1 MFKILLIKSERWT
14 YKTKRCGHL
23 TPKKKI
29 FLLFWKQ
36 KKKKK
41 MRVYGQLNIH
51 STARVDADSSTK
63 LNTFCWDSS
72 MKTTHQ
78 ALTVSWINLLTVC
91 MDWNGAA
98 FTLIPLLC
106 KGLLVPAWNTWG
118 WEAAGRDD
126 DAVVWSVFKEIAA

>member
-1 MFKILLIKSERWT
+1 MWTPNTEESNFSSLLGTE
-14 YKTKRCGHL
+14 
-23 TPKKKI
+23 
-29 FLLFWKQ
+29 
-36 KKKKK
+36 KKKK